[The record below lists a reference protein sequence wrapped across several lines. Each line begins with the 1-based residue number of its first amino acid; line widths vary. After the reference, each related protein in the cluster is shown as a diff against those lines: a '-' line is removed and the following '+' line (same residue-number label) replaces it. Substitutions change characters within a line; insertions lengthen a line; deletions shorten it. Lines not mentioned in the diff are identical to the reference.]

1 LSYLWKT
8 TAMAFPYKHILI
20 IGATA
25 GIGAAMAD
33 HFIAQ
38 GIKVTAVGRR
48 ASRLDAFV
56 AKHGAEKVSSIVFDI
71 NNFAGIPAFAEK

>member
-1 LSYLWKT
+1 
-8 TAMAFPYKHILI
+8 MAFPYKHVLI

-48 ASRLDAFV
+48 ASRLESFV
-56 AKHGAEKVSSIVFDI
+56 SKNGPEKASSIVFDI
-71 NNFAGIPAFAEK
+71 SKLSEIPAFADK

>member
-1 LSYLWKT
+1 
-8 TAMAFPYKHILI
+8 MAFPYKHVLI

-25 GIGAAMAD
+25 GIGAAMAN
-33 HFIAQ
+33 HFINQ

-56 AKHGAEKVSSIVFDI
+56 STHGPEKASSIVFDI
-71 NNFAGIPAFAEK
+71 SKLSEIPAFAEE

>member
-1 LSYLWKT
+1 
-8 TAMAFPYKHILI
+8 MAFPYKHILV

-48 ASRLDAFV
+48 ASRLDSFV
-56 AKHGAEKVSSIVFDI
+56 AKHGSEKASSIVFDI
-71 NNFAGIPAFAEK
+71 SQLDEIPAFAEK